1 MRFRRPRLVWWS
13 RRVGT
18 AIGFFVLPTLQ
29 NASVLAMFDAMFCGL
44 PVAATTSTGFVELGE
59 DSRDGLIVP
68 AGDAAAL
75 TEAIRRLLEHPEL
88 RQQLGEAARAK
99 VQGAHSWDAYGMSVL
114 QAIDARRMQPVQRNL
129 QLS

>member
-75 TEAIRRLLEHPEL
+75 TAAIHRLLDQPEL
-88 RQQLGEAARAK
+88 RRQLGVAARAK
-99 VQGAHSWDAYGMSVL
+99 VQGAHLWDDYRASVL
-114 QAIDARRMQPVQRNL
+114 QAVDARRAQAVQRNF
-129 QLS
+129 